1 MTVFARTS
9 SDRRQVWIRG
19 IPPAQLRALVRR
31 TRSGGASA
39 AARGVPPW
47 ALVSAALSPVLL
59 VTGWGVAGAVQPAD
73 YSPMRQTVSVL
84 AGHGGAHRWIMTWAL
99 VAVACCHL
107 VTAAGLRALRP
118 AARAG
123 LVVAGLAALGV
134 SACPEPAHGSTP
146 QHLAFTAVGALTIAV
161 WPAFATLREWG
172 GLGVPAVLS
181 ARGAGV
187 ATAVFVAL
195 LLWLFAETRNL
206 GTLGLAERLSS
217 GVQTTWPLV
226 VGVAA
231 HRAAARVAAE
241 DYQLVAT

>member
-31 TRSGGASA
+31 ARPGDARA
-39 AARGVPPW
+39 AATGVAPW

-59 VTGWGVAGAVQPAD
+59 VTGWTVAGAVQPAD
-73 YSPMRQTVSVL
+73 YSPVRQTVSVL
-84 AGHGGAHRWIMTWAL
+84 AGHGGTHRWIMTWAL
-99 VAVACCHL
+99 VSVACCHL
-107 VTAAGLRALRP
+107 VTAAGLRVLRP
-118 AARAG
+118 GARVG

-134 SACPEPAHGSTP
+134 AACPEPAHGSTP
-146 QHLAFTAVGALTIAV
+146 QHLAFTAVGAVTIAV
-161 WPAFATLREWG
+161 WPAFATPREWG
-172 GLGVPAVLS
+172 GPGMPGVLS
-181 ARGAGV
+181 ARGAAL
-187 ATAVFVAL
+187 ATAAFLTL
-195 LLWLFAETRNL
+195 LLWLFAETRDL
-206 GTLGLAERLSS
+206 GALGLAERLSS

-231 HRAAARVAAE
+231 HRAGARIAAE